1 VTSVAGVTGVA
12 HALPR
17 TNPDPG
23 SPAGPDA
30 TAVVPAGAVI
40 RAVPSARPEADAPP
54 AVEAPAPSPAPADPP
69 ATAEPATRGRRQR
82 KTAGGPGAR
91 ELRRQ
96 ETRAKIVDAAAE
108 LFAERGFDAVSVM
121 EIARRAGVVEKTVF
135 NHFPVKEGL
144 VFDADPP
151 MRAALL
157 EAVRRRPAGESVSA
171 AAGSFVVGAVS
182 LLGSPEAATGLA
194 QMARVI
200 RGSRT
205 LQVRE
210 REILGE
216 LTNALAQ
223 LIAEETGA
231 QGDQVEPWLAA
242 HAVLGLYASLLELA
256 RDRVLA
262 GVGGLELSAEL
273 RRQGRRGLSL
283 LQFGLAGY
291 AKRR

>member
-1 VTSVAGVTGVA
+1 V
-12 HALPR
+12 
-17 TNPDPG
+17 
-23 SPAGPDA
+23 
-30 TAVVPAGAVI
+30 
-40 RAVPSARPEADAPP
+40 RPEPEPPVPPAESDAP
-54 AVEAPAPSPAPADPP
+54 AKGRR
-69 ATAEPATRGRRQR
+69 RGRAER
-82 KTAGGPGAR
+82 GPGRR

-96 ETRAKIVDAAAE
+96 ETRARIVDAAAD

-121 EIARRAGVVEKTVF
+121 EIAKRAGVVEKTVF

-157 EAVRRRPAGESVSA
+157 DAVRRRPAGESVSA
-171 AAGSFVVGAVS
+171 AAGSFVVSAMSMLGA
-182 LLGSPEAATGLA
+182 PEAAAGVA
-194 QMARVI
+194 RMARVI
-200 RGSRT
+200 RGSRV

-216 LTNALAQ
+216 LTNSLAD

-231 QGDQVEPWLAA
+231 PRGQVEPWLAA

-256 RDRVLA
+256 RDRVSD
-262 GVGGLELSAEL
+262 GVEGSELTAEL
-273 RRQGRRGLSL
+273 LHQGRRGLSL

>member
-1 VTSVAGVTGVA
+1 VTGVA
-12 HALPR
+12 HALPPTDTAHR
-17 TNPDPG
+17 SSAREDE
-23 SPAGPDA
+23 
-30 TAVVPAGAVI
+30 TAVVSTGAVI
-40 RAVPSARPEADAPP
+40 RAVPSVRPEAPVPATAAPTP
-54 AVEAPAPSPAPADPP
+54 SPTTPPTTPPAPSPARR
-69 ATAEPATRGRRQR
+69 TRG
-82 KTAGGPGAR
+82 AGVR
-91 ELRRQ
+91 ERRRQ

-108 LFAERGFDAVSVM
+108 LFAERGFDTVSVM

-151 MRAALL
+151 IRAALL
-157 EAVRRRPAGESVSA
+157 DAVRRRPAGESVSA
-171 AAGSFVVGAVS
+171 AAGSFVVAAVS
-182 LLGSPEAATGLA
+182 LLGSPEAAVGVA

-210 REILGE
+210 REILGD
-216 LTNALAQ
+216 LTNALAGM
-223 LIAEETGA
+223 IAEETGA
-231 QGDQVEPWLAA
+231 RPEQVEPWLAA

-256 RDRVLA
+256 RDQVLA
-262 GVGGLELSAEL
+262 GVRGPELSAEL

-291 AKRR
+291 AKKLS

>member
-1 VTSVAGVTGVA
+1 MCERDRYRVVTSVAHVTGVA

-17 TNPDPG
+17 TDTDHG
-23 SPAGPDA
+23 SPAREDE
-30 TAVVPAGAVI
+30 TAVVSTGAVI
-40 RAVPSARPEADAPP
+40 RAVPSARPEAP
-54 AVEAPAPSPAPADPP
+54 APATAAPGPSPARRR
-69 ATAEPATRGRRQR
+69 RG
-82 KTAGGPGAR
+82 AGVR
-91 ELRRQ
+91 ERRRQ

-108 LFAERGFDAVSVM
+108 LFAERGFDTVSVM
-121 EIARRAGVVEKTVF
+121 EIAGRAGVVEKTVF

-157 EAVRRRPAGESVSA
+157 DAVRRRPAGESVSA
-171 AAGSFVVGAVS
+171 AAGSFVVAAVS
-182 LLGSPEAATGLA
+182 LLGSPEAAVGVA

-210 REILGE
+210 REILGD
-216 LTNALAQ
+216 LTNALAGM
-223 LIAEETGA
+223 IAEETGA
-231 QGDQVEPWLAA
+231 RPEQVEPWLAA

-256 RDRVLA
+256 RDQVLA
-262 GVGGLELSAEL
+262 GVRGPELSAEL

>member
-1 VTSVAGVTGVA
+1 MARAVT
-12 HALPR
+12 R
-17 TNPDPG
+17 
-23 SPAGPDA
+23 PDA
-30 TAVVPAGAVI
+30 VHQSPTEPADTPAATPGALI
-40 RAVPSARPEADAPP
+40 RAVPPSRPDGPGRRSRKLAGPGVREQRRLETRDRI
-54 AVEAPAPSPAPADPP
+54 VEAAAD
-69 ATAEPATRGRRQR
+69 
-82 KTAGGPGAR
+82 
-91 ELRRQ
+91 
-96 ETRAKIVDAAAE
+96 
-108 LFAERGFDAVSVM
+108 LFAERGFDGVSVL

-144 VFDADPP
+144 VFDSDPP

-157 EAVRRRPAGESVSA
+157 DAVRRRPAGESVSA
-171 AAGSFVVGAVS
+171 AAGSFVVAAVA
-182 LLGSPEAATGLA
+182 LLGSPEAADGVA
-194 QMARVI
+194 RMARVI

-216 LTNALAQ
+216 LTEALAQ
-223 LIAEETGA
+223 LITEETSPTPGRI
-231 QGDQVEPWLAA
+231 EPWLSA

-262 GVGGLELSAEL
+262 GVGGPELSAEL
-273 RRQGRRGLSL
+273 RLQGRRGLAL

>member
-1 VTSVAGVTGVA
+1 VTGVA
-12 HALPR
+12 HALPPTDTDHR
-17 TNPDPG
+17 SSAREDE
-23 SPAGPDA
+23 
-30 TAVVPAGAVI
+30 TAVVSTGAVI
-40 RAVPSARPEADAPP
+40 RAVPSVRPETPVPATAAPTP
-54 AVEAPAPSPAPADPP
+54 SPPTPPAPSPARR
-69 ATAEPATRGRRQR
+69 TRG
-82 KTAGGPGAR
+82 AGVR
-91 ELRRQ
+91 ERRRQ

-108 LFAERGFDAVSVM
+108 LFAERGFDTVSVM

-151 MRAALL
+151 IRAALL
-157 EAVRRRPAGESVSA
+157 DAVRRRPAGESVSA
-171 AAGSFVVGAVS
+171 AAGSFVVAAVS
-182 LLGSPEAATGLA
+182 LLSSPEAAAGVA

-210 REILGE
+210 REILGD
-216 LTNALAQ
+216 LTNALAG

-231 QGDQVEPWLAA
+231 RPEHIEPWLAA

-256 RDRVLA
+256 RDQVLA
-262 GVGGLELSAEL
+262 GVRGPELSAEL

-291 AKRR
+291 AKKLS

>member
-1 VTSVAGVTGVA
+1 M
-12 HALPR
+12 
-17 TNPDPG
+17 
-23 SPAGPDA
+23 
-30 TAVVPAGAVI
+30 
-40 RAVPSARPEADAPP
+40 
-54 AVEAPAPSPAPADPP
+54 
-69 ATAEPATRGRRQR
+69 
-82 KTAGGPGAR
+82 
-91 ELRRQ
+91 
-96 ETRAKIVDAAAE
+96 DAAAE
-108 LFAERGFDAVSVM
+108 LFAERGFDSVSVM

-151 MRAALL
+151 MRTALL
-157 EAVRRRPAGESVSA
+157 DAVRRRPAGESVSA
-171 AAGSFVVGAVS
+171 AAGSFVVAAVS
-182 LLGSPEAATGLA
+182 LLGSPEAATGMA

-216 LTNALAQ
+216 LTNALAE
-223 LIAEETGA
+223 LVAEETGA
-231 QGDQVEPWLAA
+231 RPGQIEPWLAA

-262 GVGGLELSAEL
+262 GVAGPELSAEL
-273 RRQGRRGLSL
+273 RRQGRRGLAL

>member
-1 VTSVAGVTGVA
+1 VTGVA
-12 HALPR
+12 HALPPTDTDHR
-17 TNPDPG
+17 SSAREDE
-23 SPAGPDA
+23 
-30 TAVVPAGAVI
+30 TAVVSTGAVI
-40 RAVPSARPEADAPP
+40 RAVPSVRPEAPVPATAAPTP
-54 AVEAPAPSPAPADPP
+54 SPTTPPTTPPAPSPARR
-69 ATAEPATRGRRQR
+69 TRG
-82 KTAGGPGAR
+82 AGVR
-91 ELRRQ
+91 ERRRQ

-108 LFAERGFDAVSVM
+108 LFAERGFDTVSVM

-151 MRAALL
+151 IRAALL
-157 EAVRRRPAGESVSA
+157 DAVRRRPAGESVSA
-171 AAGSFVVGAVS
+171 AAGSFVVAAVS
-182 LLGSPEAATGLA
+182 LLGSPEAAVGVA

-210 REILGE
+210 REILGD
-216 LTNALAQ
+216 LTNALAGM
-223 LIAEETGA
+223 IAEETGA
-231 QGDQVEPWLAA
+231 RPEQVEPWLAA

-256 RDRVLA
+256 RDQVLA
-262 GVGGLELSAEL
+262 GVRGPELSAEL

-291 AKRR
+291 AKKLSAFG

>member
-1 VTSVAGVTGVA
+1 M
-12 HALPR
+12 
-17 TNPDPG
+17 
-23 SPAGPDA
+23 PA
-30 TAVVPAGAVI
+30 PAEAPSSAPTI
-40 RAVPSARPEADAPP
+40 RAVPSVQPAAGAPARE
-54 AVEAPAPSPAPADPP
+54 VEAPATAAPVEAD
-69 ATAEPATRGRRQR
+69 TRGEDRRAAR
-82 KTAGGPGAR
+82 GPGRR

-96 ETRAKIVDAAAE
+96 ETRASIVDAAAE
-108 LFAERGFDAVSVM
+108 LFAERGFDSVSVM

-157 EAVRRRPAGESVSA
+157 DAVRRRPAGESVSA
-171 AAGSFVVGAVS
+171 AAGSFVVAAVS
-182 LLGSPEAATGLA
+182 FLGAPEAAAGVA
-194 QMARVI
+194 GMARII
-200 RGSRT
+200 RGSHT

-216 LTNALAQ
+216 LTDSLAD

-231 QGDQVEPWLAA
+231 RPGQLEPWLAA
-242 HAVLGLYASLLELA
+242 HAVLGLYASLLEMA
-256 RDRVLA
+256 RDRILA
-262 GVGGLELSAEL
+262 GAGGPELSAEL
-273 RRQGRRGLSL
+273 RRQGRRGLAL

>member
-1 VTSVAGVTGVA
+1 VARAV
-12 HALPR
+12 PR
-17 TNPDPG
+17 TSPATG
-23 SPAGPDA
+23 SPTRGDDA
-30 TAVVPAGAVI
+30 PEVPAGSAVI
-40 RAVPSARPEADAPP
+40 RAVPPVAPARTAPAAP
-54 AVEAPAPSPAPADPP
+54 VEPAPSLGPAG
-69 ATAEPATRGRRQR
+69 RGS
-82 KTAGGPGAR
+82 GAR
-91 ELRRQ
+91 ERKRQ
-96 ETRAKIVDAAAE
+96 ETRARIVDAAAE
-108 LFAERGFDAVSVM
+108 LFAERGFESVSVM
-121 EIARRAGVVEKTVF
+121 EIARHAGVVEKTVF

-157 EAVRRRPAGESVSA
+157 DAVRRRPAGESVSA
-171 AAGSFVVGAVS
+171 AAGSFVVSAVS
-182 LLGSPEAATGLA
+182 LLGSPEAATGVAQLA
-194 QMARVI
+194 RII

-216 LTNALAQ
+216 LTDALAA
-223 LIAEETGA
+223 LIAEETSSRPG
-231 QGDQVEPWLAA
+231 QIEPWLAA
-242 HAVLGLYASLLELA
+242 HAVIGLYASLLELA

-262 GVGGLELSAEL
+262 GIGGLELSAEL